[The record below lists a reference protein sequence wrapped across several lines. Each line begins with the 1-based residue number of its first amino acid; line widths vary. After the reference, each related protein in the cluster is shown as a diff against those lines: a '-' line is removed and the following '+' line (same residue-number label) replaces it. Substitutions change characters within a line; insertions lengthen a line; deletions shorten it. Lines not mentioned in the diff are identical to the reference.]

1 MTFFDKYSFKQ
12 KNYAVALLT
21 VLLIAVAY
29 KKSFSGSLET
39 IKYRTELDAKVEKA
53 SHADQDIKFKQIEIM
68 KLDRFIGKENSTVEK
83 VQQGFLNFFAEKAEH
98 LHVHH
103 IDEVLNF
110 KHPDYQINTH
120 SIILKGDYLNT
131 LNFIYALETN
141 FPLGKIL
148 NITFEYKR
156 PSSEDE
162 EALYTTLLMQN
173 YLR

>member
-1 MTFFDKYSFKQ
+1 LTFFDKYSFQQ
-12 KNYAVALLT
+12 KNYALAILT

-29 KKSFSGSLET
+29 KKAFSISLDT
-39 IKYRTELDAKVEKA
+39 IKYQTELTDKVEKA
-53 SHADQDIKFKQIEIM
+53 SHADQDIRSNQIEIM
-68 KLDRFIGKENSTVEK
+68 KLDRFLGKENSTVEK
-83 VQQGFLNFFAEKAEH
+83 VQQGFLNFFAEKAKNIA
-98 LHVHH
+98 VHQ

-110 KHPDYQINTH
+110 KHPDYEINTH
-120 SIILKGDYLNT
+120 SIVLKGDYLST
-131 LNFIYALETN
+131 LNFIYALETD

-156 PSSEDE
+156 PSSEDN

>member
-29 KKSFSGSLET
+29 KKAFSISIET
-39 IKYRTELDAKVEKA
+39 VTYRTELREKMEKA
-53 SHADQDIKFKQIEIM
+53 SHADQDIRSRQIEIM
-68 KLDRFIGKENSTVEK
+68 KLDRFLGKENSSVEK
-83 VQQGFLNFFAEKAEH
+83 VQQGFLNFFARNAKN
-98 LHVHH
+98 LSVYQ

-110 KHPDYQINTH
+110 KHPDFEINTH
-120 SIILKGDYLNT
+120 SIVLRGDYIST
-131 LNFIYALETN
+131 LNFIYALETS

-148 NITFEYKR
+148 NIKFEYRR
-156 PSSEDE
+156 PSSEDK

>member
-29 KKSFSGSLET
+29 KKSFSTSIET
-39 IKYRTELDAKVEKA
+39 GKYRTELTAKVEKA
-53 SHADQDIKFKQIEIM
+53 AHADEDIKMRQIEIM
-68 KLDRFIGKENSTVEK
+68 KLDRFLGKENSSVEK
-83 VQQGFLNFFAEKAEH
+83 VQQGFLNFFADTAKN
-98 LHVHH
+98 VSVYQ

-110 KHPDYQINTH
+110 KHPDYEINTH
-120 SIILKGDYLNT
+120 SIVLKGDYLST
-131 LNFIYALETN
+131 LNFIYAIETD

-156 PSSEDE
+156 PSSENN